1 LASSQYNK
9 TLITNSFSTS
19 SAAGAAAFFA
29 SGSAYFYVGS
39 GDSAWDSSPAS
50 IPSIE
55 SSISSQR
62 AIWDSM
68 IGISHITGRDIRLGI
83 KRYDWTSGTTYVKY
97 NENPSD
103 VYYVLAGS
111 LNRDVYK
118 CLDTNGDSPSTSKP
132 INKNMGISREKEPDG
147 YVWKYMFTIPDI
159 EFYEF
164 ATDSFLPVS
173 FTDYSVRAAA
183 IDGSILNATI
193 PANNTIGTGQ
203 SYRGS
208 GFSTGTLGVSL
219 TDGCFAGVGS
229 FATFI
234 DGGPGASVNKITGIN
249 VVLYTAG
256 TNQIMLASN
265 TPLGFVYGED
275 DPSKWGDYHSTY
287 STNEWSLWN
296 QTGISS
302 TDNFYANS
310 VLYVTTGLSTGQF
323 RTIKSNQN
331 INKVQTFTLENPP
344 LETMSPGD
352 KILIGPKIEI
362 EGDKGGSGF
371 VGIGEVNG
379 KGNLVSISVLSSGRN
394 YTNSSGTMVATVN
407 GAYAAAPHGSGATVN
422 VYTSPFG
429 GHGNNPASELNA
441 KYLIISART
450 PRAKADNYGN
460 GQYAGPD
467 GTIRQI
473 GIVMGA
479 ELSKN
484 MPASSPS
491 YDSRTTMY
499 FAHPVPTM
507 GGAQDFKK
515 DATITNANT
524 GATATIWS
532 VDGSATEQYITV
544 TDVRGDFTHGD
555 VITAGATNIKVS
567 SANLAS
573 YTYPSGTTIAPNE
586 ATMYNGVAKYSGDI
600 IYHENISP
608 SVSRSD
614 SQVENF
620 KIVFEL

>member
-1 LASSQYNK
+1 M
-9 TLITNSFSTS
+9 S
-19 SAAGAAAFFA
+19 SAAGLSAFF
-29 SGSAYFYVGS
+29 SGGAAYFYVGS
-39 GDSAWDSSPAS
+39 GNSAWDSSPAS
-50 IPSIE
+50 IPGIGTSV
-55 SSISSQR
+55 SSQR

-68 IGISHITGRDIRLGI
+68 IGMSHITGRDIRLGI
-83 KRYDWTSGTTYVKY
+83 ARYDWTSGTTYVKY
-97 NENPSD
+97 NENVSGEF
-103 VYYVLAGS
+103 YVLAGI

-118 CLDTNGDSPSTSKP
+118 CLDNNGDSSSTSKP
-132 INKNMGISREKEPDG
+132 THKNMGISREKESDG

-173 FTDYSVRAAA
+173 FTDHSVQVTA

-193 PANNTIGTGQ
+193 PANSTIGTGQ

-208 GFSTGTLGVSL
+208 GFSDGTLGVSL

-229 FATFI
+229 FGSFNTSSPPSDLA
-234 DGGPGASVNKITGIN
+234 ANKITGID
-249 VVLYTAG
+249 VVSHPLG
-256 TNQIMLASN
+256 TSTIMLSSN

-275 DPSKWGDYHSTY
+275 NPSKWGNHYPNIE
-287 STNEWSLWN
+287 TNQWSLWD

-302 TDNFYANS
+302 TDDFYANS

-331 INKVQTFTLENPP
+331 INKVQSFLLENPP
-344 LETMSPGD
+344 LESMSPGD

-407 GAYAAAPHGSGATVN
+407 GTYAAAPHGSGATVN
-422 VYTSPFG
+422 VYTTPFG
-429 GHGNNPASELNA
+429 GHGSNPAVELNA

-473 GIVMGA
+473 GIVMG
-479 ELSKN
+479 SKLTGS

-507 GGAQDFKK
+507 GGGQDFKK

-524 GATATIWS
+524 GAAATIWS
-532 VDGSATEQYITV
+532 VDGSAGEQYITV

-555 VITAGATNIKVS
+555 VITAGSTNIKVS

-586 ATMYNGVAKYSGDI
+586 ATMYSGVVKYSGDI

-614 SQVENF
+614 SQVENY